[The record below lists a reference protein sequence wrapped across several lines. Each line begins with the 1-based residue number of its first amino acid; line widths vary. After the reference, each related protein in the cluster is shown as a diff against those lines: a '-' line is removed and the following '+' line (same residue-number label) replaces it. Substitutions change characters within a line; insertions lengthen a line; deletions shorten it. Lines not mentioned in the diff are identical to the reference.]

1 MFKLIWGAVVGGG
14 PTEWAIL
21 GLGAVLALGGA
32 FGAGYAVA
40 SKGAIT
46 SIATVASTAGT
57 TAAKAQEKHDSGE
70 HVAATAKS
78 GEVKA
83 ADAKH
88 DAKNLP
94 VYQAIATASISTPD
108 NPKKSCDV
116 PVDVIKDLNEAGHY

>member
-14 PTEWAIL
+14 PAEWAIL
-21 GLGAVLALGGA
+21 GLGALLALGGA

-57 TAAKAQEKHDSGE
+57 VAAKAQEKHDTTE
-70 HVAATAKS
+70 HVAATGKS
-78 GEVKA
+78 AEVRT
-83 ADAKH
+83 ADAGH

-94 VYQAIATASISTPD
+94 IYQHIAGISTPTPSD
-108 NPKKSCDV
+108 PQKSCDV
-116 PVDVIKDLNEAGHY
+116 SVDVIKDLNEAGHY